1 MEKFSQHTGVG
12 VPLRRS
18 NVDTDQIIPAVYLK
32 RVTRTGFEDALFAAW
47 RGDPEF
53 ILNQDAYKPGSVLV
67 AGPDFGTGSSRE
79 HAVWA
84 LKDYGFDAVIAPSFS
99 DIFYS
104 NCTKNG
110 LLPVVLDE
118 EHCRAVAG
126 AGEARIDLDDQT
138 VNCAEGVFQF
148 EIDEDIKHRLLNGL
162 DEVAMTLQRADTID
176 EFEAAGR
183 ADTGPVTTS
192 L

>member
-1 MEKFSQHTGVG
+1 
-12 VPLRRS
+12 
-18 NVDTDQIIPAVYLK
+18 
-32 RVTRTGFEDALFAAW
+32 
-47 RGDPEF
+47 
-53 ILNQDAYKPGSVLV
+53 
-67 AGPDFGTGSSRE
+67 
-79 HAVWA
+79 
-84 LKDYGFDAVIAPSFS
+84 
-99 DIFYS
+99 
-104 NCTKNG
+104 
-110 LLPVVLDE
+110 VVLDE